1 MNSTRLISSILAILL
16 AIPTAGV
23 AAQATR
29 LDRPPRDD
37 EVHYAPADDAAVAT
51 NPPAFVWLPVDGVQR
66 WIVEYA
72 QDKTFPKG
80 KTIRV
85 SQLDTTV
92 HVPGKT
98 LAAGQWYWR
107 YGYEGTEG
115 PAFSRTRA
123 FTIPKD
129 AVEFPFPAVAD
140 VVARIPATRPRA
152 YVTPADVA
160 KIRNDPDTY
169 KWLIDPVVRQ
179 AQQVLERNEPLFQ
192 EPQPWET
199 YEDQRAVYNRTWR
212 AMRPYTRGMEICARA
227 YLYTGQKRFA
237 EEAKRRLMH
246 FMTWDV
252 DGPSSVY
259 WPTELGMDI
268 AEHAPRT
275 FDWIYDALSEA
286 ERAKCIEVLGRRV
299 RQINEMH
306 RSRPFESKPFSS
318 HPGRMIGFAVEGS
331 IILAHEV
338 EDAAQWLE
346 YTLRVLWSVYP
357 AWGRND
363 GGWHEGISYWGSYMG
378 KIVRVVAELD
388 RLGVPLKDKPFFRNT
403 GDFGLY
409 AAYPHRPTRS
419 FGDGYEGSVGSS
431 YGSLLYSLASLH
443 DNPYYR
449 WYAEQTGGGPTG
461 PEALLAWKP
470 HLKARPPA
478 DLPKSRAFH
487 DVGWVA
493 MHSDMANPKDNVL
506 VLFQS
511 SPLGAISHNH
521 ANQNAFVVE
530 AFGEPLAISSGY
542 YHDYGDAHHREWVWQ
557 TRAHNAIL
565 VNGQGQRTRSAQS
578 RGRIASHIEAGD
590 WAYALGDATAA
601 YGGRLSRAYRHILFL
616 RPRTIII
623 ADDLAASGE
632 DATYQWLLHA
642 RRKMAPNQKAGEV
655 VVRQGNARMHVRFL
669 SPDTL
674 TFSQRSGWEPSLT
687 RSASEQFHFQ
697 ACTGTPTRSQRFVTV
712 LTVRRE
718 GEEDALPSLTHLD
731 AAGGMALRVGDRTVL
746 MKDPDAKEVRAAGH
760 ATREAV
766 AVIST
771 RGSDKR

>member
-1 MNSTRLISSILAILL
+1 MNSTRLISSILAIAL
-16 AIPTAGV
+16 AILTAGV
-23 AAQATR
+23 AAQPTR

-37 EVHYAPADDAAVAT
+37 EVDYAPADGAVVAT
-51 NPPAFVWLPVDGVQR
+51 NPPALVWLPADGVQR
-66 WIVEYA
+66 WIIEYA
-72 QDKTFPKG
+72 RDKSFPKDG
-80 KTIRV
+80 TVRV
-85 SQLDTTV
+85 SQLDMTV

-98 LAAGQWYWR
+98 LAPGRWYWR
-107 YGYEGTEG
+107 YGYEGAET
-115 PAFSRTRA
+115 PMFSRTRA
-123 FTIPKD
+123 FTIPRD
-129 AVEFPFPAVAD
+129 AVEFPFPSIAEI
-140 VVARIPATRPRA
+140 VARIPTGRPRA
-152 YVTPADVA
+152 YLTGAEVA
-160 KIRNDPDTY
+160 RIRNDPDTY
-169 KWLIDPVVRQ
+169 DWLIAPVVRQ
-179 AQQVLERNEPLFQ
+179 AEQVLERNEPLFQ
-192 EPQPWET
+192 EPNPWDT

-227 YLYTGQKRFA
+227 YLYTGDERFA
-237 EEAKRRLMH
+237 REAKRRLMH

-275 FDWIYDALSEA
+275 FDWIYDTLSES
-286 ERAKCIEVLGRRV
+286 ERAKCIEVLGRRI
-299 RQINEMH
+299 RQVNEMH

-331 IILAHEV
+331 IILAHDV
-338 EDAAQWLE
+338 EDAPQWLE

-378 KIVRVVAELD
+378 RIIRIVAQLD

-419 FGDGYEGSVGSS
+419 FGDGYESPVGAGPGTLM
-431 YGSLLYSLASLH
+431 YNLAGLY

-449 WYAEQTGGGPTG
+449 WYAERVNRGPTG
-461 PEALLAWKP
+461 PEALLAWRP
-470 HLKARPPA
+470 DLKARPPA
-478 DLPKSRAFH
+478 DLPQSRAFY

-521 ANQNAFVVE
+521 ANQNAFVIE
-530 AFGEPLAISSGY
+530 AFSEPLAISSGY

-565 VNGQGQRTRSAQS
+565 VNGQGQRTRSVQS
-578 RGRIASHIEAGD
+578 RGRIAAHIEAGE
-590 WAYALGDATAA
+590 WAYALGDASAA
-601 YGGRLSRAYRHILFL
+601 YGGRLDRAYRHILFL
-616 RPRTIII
+616 RPRTILI
-623 ADDLAASGE
+623 ADDLAASSG

-642 RRKMAPNQKAGEV
+642 RRKMALNEESAEV
-655 VVRQGNARMHVRFL
+655 VIRQGNARMHVRFL
-669 SPDTL
+669 TPEGL
-674 TFSQRSGWEPSLT
+674 KFSQQSGWNPSLT
-687 RSASEQFHFQ
+687 RSAPEQFHFQ
-697 ACTGTPTRSQRFVTV
+697 ACTDVAARSGRLVTV
-712 LTVRRE
+712 LTIRRE
-718 GEEDALPSLTHLD
+718 GEEDALPALAQLD
-731 AAGGMALRVGDRTVL
+731 ASGGMALRVGNRTVL
-746 MKDPDAKEVRAAGH
+746 IKDPDAEEVRAAGH
-760 ATREAV
+760 ATTEAA

-771 RGSDKR
+771 RGPDKR